1 MIFLTSRKQ
10 QVLVDG
16 IKSSIFD
23 VTSSLLQG
31 AGLISINLMAEKVM
45 EDGLYLFADSLKLY
59 KEILSNE
66 GTDKH
71 QK

>member
-45 EDGLYLFADSLKLY
+45 EDGLCLFADSLKLY
-59 KEILSNE
+59 KEILS
-66 GTDKH
+66 DKH

>member
-31 AGLISINLMAEKVM
+31 AVLISINLMAEKVM